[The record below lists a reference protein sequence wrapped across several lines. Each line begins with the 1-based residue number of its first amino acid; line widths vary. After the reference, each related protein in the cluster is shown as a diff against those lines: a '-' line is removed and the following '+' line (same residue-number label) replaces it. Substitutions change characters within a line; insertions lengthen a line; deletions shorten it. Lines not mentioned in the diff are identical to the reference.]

1 METLH
6 VFIHNQLAGVLS
18 QKDRVFSFE
27 YAPEYLA
34 SDHPVPLSASLPLA
48 SDAQAPDRVKAF
60 FSNLLPEGDLRH
72 LIAKDR
78 KVSADNDFALLRE
91 IGGECAG
98 AVSLLPPGEKPQV
111 DADYQ
116 LLSDSYLA
124 DMIKSASLKPLIIHS
139 DEIRLSLAGA
149 QNKIPVFYEN
159 SHCSLPKGTAPSSHI
174 LKITSPGFPDLIENE
189 FFCMKLADKAGLSVP
204 QVFIWSH
211 EGVKALIVERYDRFK
226 DDDGVLHRLHQED
239 FCQALGVMPDR
250 KYENEGGPGYADCVQ
265 AINSLCTT
273 PVLEKN
279 KLIDW
284 MVFNFLIGNCD
295 AHAKNISL
303 LYTQAGT
310 TLAPFYD
317 LVSTLIY
324 PELSQK
330 MAMHIGG
337 KGQMNYLFPIHW
349 QRLTDDLEISP
360 KQLSRKMKTMSS
372 LLGALAD
379 QVKEEIPA
387 DPTFQETASKI
398 MTTIQTQTH
407 RTQSI

>member
-1 METLH
+1 MQTLH

-18 QKDRVFSFE
+18 QKDRLFTFE
-27 YAPEYLA
+27 YASEYLA
-34 SDHPVPLSASLPLA
+34 SDHPTPLSETLPLA
-48 SDAQAPDRVKAF
+48 SDVHPSDRVKSF
-60 FSNLLPEGDLRH
+60 FSNLLPEGDLRT

-78 KVSADNDFALLRE
+78 KISADNDFALLRE

-98 AVSLLPPGEKPQV
+98 AVSLLPPGERPQA
-111 DADYQ
+111 DATYEP
-116 LLSDSYLA
+116 LPDSHLA

-139 DEIRLSLAGA
+139 DELRLSLAGA
-149 QNKIPVFYEN
+149 QNKIPIYYEN
-159 SHCSLPKGTAPSSHI
+159 GQCSLPREGAPSSHI
-174 LKITSPGFPDLIENE
+174 LKIASPGFPDLIENE
-189 FFCMKLADKAGLSVP
+189 FFCMKLAKKAGLPVP
-204 QVFIWSH
+204 QVFIWTH
-211 EGVKALIVERYDRFK
+211 EGIKAFIVERYDRYR
-226 DDDGVLHRLHQED
+226 DDTGVLHRLHQED
-239 FCQALGVMPDR
+239 FCQALGIMPDR

-265 AINSLCTT
+265 AVNELCTT

-310 TLAPFYD
+310 ALAPFYD

-337 KGQMNYLFPIHW
+337 KGQVNYLFPVHW
-349 QRLTDDLEISP
+349 QRLADDLEISP
-360 KQLSRKMKTMSS
+360 KQLSRKLKKISS
-372 LLGALAD
+372 FLAPLTEKAKNEMPD
-379 QVKEEIPA
+379 DTVL
-387 DPTFQETASKI
+387 QETATKI
-398 MTTIQTQTH
+398 MATIQAQTQ
-407 RTQSI
+407 RIKNI